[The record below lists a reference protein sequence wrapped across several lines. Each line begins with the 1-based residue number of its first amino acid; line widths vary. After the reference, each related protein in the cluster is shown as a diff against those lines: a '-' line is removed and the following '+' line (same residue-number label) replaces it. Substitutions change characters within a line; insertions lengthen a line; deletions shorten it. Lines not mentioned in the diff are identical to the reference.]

1 MKKKYSKPVTD
12 VFVMNCEGMMEA
24 CSWKASDES
33 SSVKIIKGQHATDSE
48 HEGWVHYEG
57 GGPISNSTNAKS
69 SSLWDK

>member
-33 SSVKIIKGQHATDSE
+33 SSVKIINGQATDTE
-48 HEGWVHYEG
+48 HSGDGWGHYDD
-57 GGPISNSTNAKS
+57 GPISNSTNAKS